1 MNVVVVE
8 DEPPAARLVVELLA
22 RVAPEAAVVAQ
33 LASVAALTRW
43 LAGHRPPDLILADI
57 ELQDGRV
64 FDAFSSAGQFAP
76 IIFITA
82 YDRFLIDAFRSHGIA
97 YLMKPLVEDEL
108 AAALAKY
115 DDLRRAFSGPSP
127 LAELPR
133 QLTDAPHRRHFT
145 VTSARR
151 IHVVPLERVALIR
164 LGLAGIDVVDLDGVA
179 RTMTGSASL
188 AEVEAS
194 LPPAQYFR
202 INRTEIVRLDAI
214 AHLDPRQDP
223 RKDRIAIS
231 VRGSPQPVIVS
242 VHRTAAFRRWIGLG

>member
-8 DEPPAARLVVELLA
+8 DEPPAARLVIEMLA
-22 RVAPEAAVVAQ
+22 RVAPDASVIAG
-33 LASVAALTRW
+33 LASVAELTRW
-43 LAGHRPPDLILADI
+43 LAANRSPDLILADI

-64 FDAFSSAGQFAP
+64 FDALAAASSLPP
-76 IIFITA
+76 IIFTTA

-97 YLMKPLVEDEL
+97 YLLKPLVEDEL

-115 DDLRRAFSGPSP
+115 EDLRRAFSGASP
-127 LAELPR
+127 LAGLPR
-133 QLTDAPHRRHFT
+133 HLADPPPYRRHFT

-151 IHVVPLERVALIR
+151 IHVVPLDRVALIR
-164 LGLAGIDVVDLDGVA
+164 LGLAGIEVIDLDGVA
-179 RTMTGSASL
+179 RAMTGSASL

-214 AHLDPRQDP
+214 AHLDPAR
-223 RKDRIAIS
+223 DRIAIML
-231 VRGSPQPVIVS
+231 RGADHPVTVS
-242 VHRTAAFRRWIGLG
+242 VHRTAAFRRWIGLS

>member
-8 DEPPAARLVVELLA
+8 DEPPAARLVVDLLA
-22 RVAPEAAVVAQ
+22 RVAPDASVIAR
-33 LASVAALTRW
+33 LASVAELTRW

-64 FDAFSSAGQFAP
+64 FEAFAAAGPRAP
-76 IIFITA
+76 IIFTTA

-115 DDLRRAFSGPSP
+115 DDLRRAFATANP

-133 QLTDAPHRRHFT
+133 QLGDAPPYRRHFT

-151 IHVVPLERVALIR
+151 IHVVALERVALIR
-164 LGLAGIDVVDLDGVA
+164 LGLAGIEIIDLDGVA
-179 RTMTGSASL
+179 RAMTGSASL

-194 LPPAQYFR
+194 LPPAHYFR
-202 INRTEIVRLDAI
+202 INRTELIRLDAI
-214 AHLDPRQDP
+214 AHLDPH
-223 RKDRIAIS
+223 KDRIAITLHGA
-231 VRGSPQPVIVS
+231 RQPVTVS

>member
-1 MNVVVVE
+1 VNVVVVE
-8 DEPPAARLVVELLA
+8 DEPPAARLVIELLA
-22 RVAPEAAVVAQ
+22 RVAPDAAVVAQ
-33 LASVAALTRW
+33 LASVAGLTGW

-64 FDAFSSAGQFAP
+64 FDAFATAGELAP

-82 YDRFLIDAFRSHGIA
+82 YDQFLIDAFRSQGIA
-97 YLMKPLVEDEL
+97 YLMKPLVEAEL

-115 DDLRRAFSGPSP
+115 EDLRRAFSGASP
-127 LAELPR
+127 LAQLPR
-133 QLTDAPHRRHFT
+133 PPADSAPHRRHFT

-151 IHVVPLERVALIR
+151 IQVVPLDRVAVIR
-164 LGLAGIDVVDLDGVA
+164 LGLSGIDVIDIDGVA

-194 LPPAQYFR
+194 LPPLQWFR

-214 AHLDPRQDP
+214 IDLDP
-223 RKDRIAIS
+223 RKDRIAIAL
-231 VRGSPQPVIVS
+231 RGSAQPVTVS